1 MRRSSGPLLE
11 SLRLVF
17 VILGYKYI
25 LGSTQCTK
33 IRIEEYCNHM
43 NKKRLN
49 ISKKPLKARF
59 FFKKRSKDFRKF
71 FKNLIKIPNSIFWT
85 CSSFFENLFL
95 GNFKNCVFEEINQS
109 VWRPQQIVLL
119 FKIFELSE
127 MGSVTHFLIFGWVHL
142 MMEQGGVEREK
153 KKLKFLQ
160 QKQVL
165 TLIMASEASGAFK
178 VLSLVQISVTV
189 WSTLTQFGIFFLQC
203 LGFRYTYV
211 KFSFDK

>member
-1 MRRSSGPLLE
+1 
-11 SLRLVF
+11 
-17 VILGYKYI
+17 
-25 LGSTQCTK
+25 
-33 IRIEEYCNHM
+33 M

-59 FFKKRSKDFRKF
+59 FFKKRSKDFRKK

-85 CSSFFENLFL
+85 CSFFENLFL

-109 VWRPQQIVLL
+109 VWRPQPIVLL

-153 KKLKFLQ
+153 KTEVFTTKTSFNPYY
-160 QKQVL
+160 
-165 TLIMASEASGAFK
+165 
-178 VLSLVQISVTV
+178 
-189 WSTLTQFGIFFLQC
+189 
-203 LGFRYTYV
+203 GFRS
-211 KFSFDK
+211 KWCIQGSFTGPN